1 MIQERFTT
9 PAPVRL
15 ELKLTSGEVE
25 IATTEA
31 GEATVTVQ
39 GPDKLLETTTVE
51 LTGDRLL
58 IEQRR
63 RPFGGSFRDWG
74 DRSLRVWVHVPRR
87 SRVEI
92 VGESIDATIDG
103 TIGELEVKTAA
114 GDIRVNGIVE
124 GDATVKTV
132 SGDVRLPD
140 VTGDVHVRSV
150 SGDLSA
156 GAVGGSVTAR
166 SVSGSVRIR
175 SVREGE
181 VTVQSVSGDVE
192 VGVAPGADLDVDAAS
207 ASGELTSEVPLS
219 STPSAGGGPRVVV
232 RSKTVSGDFRVIRA
246 E

>member
-9 PAPVRL
+9 PAPIRL
-15 ELKLTSGEVE
+15 ELKIASGEVE

-63 RPFGGSFRDWG
+63 RLFGGFLDWG
-74 DRSLRVWVHVPRR
+74 DRSLRVWVHVPRC
-87 SRVEI
+87 SRVDI
-92 VGESIDATIDG
+92 AGESIDASIDG
-103 TIGELEVKTAA
+103 TIGELDVKTAA
-114 GDIRVNGIVE
+114 GDIRVDGIVE

-132 SGDVRLPD
+132 SGNVRLAD
-140 VTGDVHVRSV
+140 VSGDVDVKSV

-166 SVSGSVRIR
+166 SVSGGVRIGSVRQ
-175 SVREGE
+175 GA

-192 VGVAPGADLDVDAAS
+192 VGIAPGSNLDIDAAS
-207 ASGELTSEVPLS
+207 AAGELSSEVPLT
-219 STPSAGGGPRVVV
+219 STPSGGEGPRVVV
-232 RSKTVSGDFRVIRA
+232 RSKTVSGDFRVVRA
-246 E
+246 G